1 MLLVLTYH
9 RIVERKENIAG
20 FFDVA
25 VEDLERHVALAKRF
39 WGKCLSSAEIAAA
52 ADPTA
57 NGTRPRVHGFA
68 ITFDDGSE
76 DHYRIAAPA
85 LERMGAKGIFFV
97 STALIGIT
105 GYVTASQ
112 CCELESR
119 GHAVESH
126 GHDHVPLTSL
136 SEMELQRQLGESRR
150 ILTELGVGGGK
161 MIAPPGG
168 YFDAR
173 VIRSAHACG
182 YDVLRTIEWGYN
194 RRLDPL
200 RCESITVN
208 QQTGGRCCRVF
219 IHPRGEV
226 LKKALYRVKEAVK
239 GTRFRDRYFLLRQ
252 ALRAGS

>member
-9 RIVERKENIAG
+9 RIVERKESIAG
-20 FFDVA
+20 FFDVT
-25 VEDLERHVALAKRF
+25 VEDLERHVALARRF
-39 WGKCLSSAEIAAA
+39 WGKCLSPAEIAAA
-52 ADPTA
+52 TDRPAE
-57 NGTRPRVHGFA
+57 GTRPKVHGFA

-76 DHYRIAAPA
+76 DHYRTAAPV

-97 STALIGIT
+97 STALIGVT

-126 GHDHVPLTSL
+126 AHDHVPLTSL
-136 SEMELQRQLGESRR
+136 SEVELQRQLGESRR
-150 ILTELGVGGGK
+150 ILTELGLGRGR

-173 VIRSAHACG
+173 VMRSARASG

-200 RCESITVN
+200 RCESIIIN
-208 QQTGGRCCRVF
+208 QQTGGRWCKTL

-226 LKKALYRVKEAVK
+226 VKRALYRVKEAVK
-239 GTRFRDRYFLLRQ
+239 GTRFRELYFRLRQ
-252 ALRAGS
+252 TR